1 MARTKKQIINQ
12 TVEQLQ
18 VEANKKGGCKVTECG
33 QIIHCVDPIPD
44 NDWNGETWGL
54 YFSDYED
61 ELMALI
67 EQDPGRYIKKHPE
80 DKYRPR
86 SHGVRILEC
95 PVTKRSPSPTPP
107 PPPKPA
113 PVLDIRPPAEIEST
127 PVLAVATLGSLPN
140 FDKSSYHS
148 PDQYRNLHKESV
160 KERYLRAHVSHVT
173 CISCPAPKKKVIA
186 PPPPPELPNIKLR
199 DNALHPGLPTVLE
212 LEDDLIIS
220 QDGVDDNK
228 WGWMKQS
235 DRSVGMAK
243 YRLSM
248 FW

>member
-33 QIIHCVDPIPD
+33 QIIHCVESIPD
-44 NDWNGETWGL
+44 NDWKGETWGL

-61 ELMALI
+61 ELMAII
-67 EQDPGRYIKKHPE
+67 EQDPGRYIKKHQE
-80 DKYRPR
+80 DKYHPR
-86 SHGVRILEC
+86 IHGVKILEC
-95 PVTKRSPSPTPP
+95 PVKQRTPSPPPPP

-113 PVLDIRPPAEIEST
+113 PVLNIRPPAEIEST
-127 PVLAVATLGSLPN
+127 PVLAVATIGALPN
-140 FDKSSYHS
+140 FDKSSYHN
-148 PDQYRNLHKESV
+148 PDQYKNFHKESRT
-160 KERYLRAHVSHVT
+160 RYERAHVSQVT
-173 CISCPAPKKKVIA
+173 CISCPAPKKKKTP

-199 DNALHPGLPTVLE
+199 DNALHPGLPIVLE
-212 LEDDLIIS
+212 LEDDLMIE
-220 QDGVDDNK
+220 DVVDNK
-228 WGWMKQS
+228 WGWMKQDDS
-235 DRSVGMAK
+235 SVGMAK